1 MVGVQAVCP
10 DLVTGCNHAV
20 IFLAFF
26 CKISQAKIT
35 AVFNQTGSHVHS
47 LYNLEFQPSPGFLF
61 PEQLV
66 DGNRQCA
73 VDTGGYDD
81 GHGWVRRALTVL
93 SFCISSKH
101 RYISSIR
108 AKASSPSVVTF
119 TPPCILWN
127 RGNPNSF
134 SAPFRME
141 LKVVWLRYSFPAA
154 DEIERCARF
163 QSDI

>member
-1 MVGVQAVCP
+1 MVLAHQEIKMVGVQAVCP

-35 AVFNQTGSHVHS
+35 AVFNQARSHVHS

-81 GHGWVRRALTVL
+81 GHGLGKKGVDRAEFL
-93 SFCISSKH
+93 
-101 RYISSIR
+101 YILKTPIHFFHKGQGFL
-108 AKASSPSVVTF
+108 AFGGHLHASLYSLEQRESQFFFSTF
-119 TPPCILWN
+119 QDGT
-127 RGNPNSF
+127 
-134 SAPFRME
+134 
-141 LKVVWLRYSFPAA
+141 
-154 DEIERCARF
+154 
-163 QSDI
+163 